1 MELLLL
7 KYGYLLLFAGV
18 IFEGEAVLIAG
29 SFLASRGYFNISTV
43 ALVALAANIMSAQ
56 FYYTAARVRGR
67 LWFEARFPEKSI
79 YRRIIDWVARRNN
92 WLLLMSRF
100 FFGFR
105 IVIPAACGAIGMPA
119 ARFTVLN
126 VIAGILWVVPT
137 ALVGYYFGEN
147 ATELIRGARHYT
159 FIAAISTALAVV
171 FIVLV
176 WRHS

>member
-7 KYGYLLLFAGV
+7 KYGYLLVFAGV

-43 ALVALAANIMSAQ
+43 ALVALAANTMSAQ

-67 LWFEARFPEKSI
+67 RWFESRFPEKSI
-79 YRRIIDWVARRNN
+79 YRKIIDWVARRDN

-100 FFGFR
+100 LFGFR

-119 ARFTVLN
+119 LRFTVLN
-126 VIAGILWVVPT
+126 VVAGIL
-137 ALVGYYFGEN
+137 
-147 ATELIRGARHYT
+147 
-159 FIAAISTALAVV
+159 
-171 FIVLV
+171 
-176 WRHS
+176 